1 MKLNQPAYA
10 ATSPVPGGRIAQQ
23 EACCRSGSIRATTY
37 AKGLKDHPRHAEA
50 VPTSFAPSVNFEIL
64 DMVER
69 GDWVA
74 VRWQLTATCDGLS
87 SNIVRTGG
95 SDGVM
100 PIAQPLTAT
109 HAARGSRRALEEW
122 KKPGSG
128 CPCTGGYVGSL
139 RLLAL
144 LHHFEPLHRNHE
156 HHPASLVIRSRTYC
170 AGAPTLGSSAE
181 RDGPLCQ
188 RRQKVS
194 FLAEVT
200 PDPVI

>member
-100 PIAQPLTAT
+100 RIAQPLTAT
-109 HAARGSRRALEEW
+109 HAARGSRRARDDSSACVIATNPPAQPLLVRRME
-122 KKPGSG
+122 KA
-128 CPCTGGYVGSL
+128 
-139 RLLAL
+139 RLGV
-144 LHHFEPLHRNHE
+144 PLYRWVCRLI
-156 HHPASLVIRSRTYC
+156 AV
-170 AGAPTLGSSAE
+170 AGAFA
-181 RDGPLCQ
+181 
-188 RRQKVS
+188 S
-194 FLAEVT
+194 FRTT
-200 PDPVI
+200 PPEP